1 MTDAPRLCLASASPR
16 RRELLAQLGIAHV
29 VAPADIDERR
39 HDGEAPD
46 DYVLRM
52 AREKAQRV
60 AADPARS
67 RGLPVLGADTSVVL
81 QGRVL
86 GKPADAEESREMLA
100 LLSDKTHEVL
110 SAVTLQGAQG
120 SASRLARTEVRFRR
134 IDPAEAA
141 AYWASGEPRDKAG
154 GYAIQ
159 GRAAA
164 FVAWLSGSYS
174 GVVGLPIFETA
185 ALLAQAG
192 LMPWDGAPAGTA
204 PLYDGACPPHD
215 AAGARA
221 APARPR
227 DVA

>member
-1 MTDAPRLCLASASPR
+1 MTTGPSIPGPLAGQPRICLASASPR
-16 RRELLAQLGIAHV
+16 RRELLAQLGIRPL
-29 VAPADIDERR
+29 VAPADIDERGR
-39 HDGEAPD
+39 DGEAPA

-52 AREKAQRV
+52 AQEKAQRV

-67 RGLPVLGADTSVVL
+67 QGLPVLGADTSVVV

-86 GKPADAEESREMLA
+86 GKPADAAQSRQMLA
-100 LLSDKTHEVL
+100 LLSDRRHEVL
-110 SAVTLQGAQG
+110 SAVTLVGAPGSGYG
-120 SASRLARTEVRFRR
+120 SASRLSRTEVVFRR

-164 FVAWLSGSYS
+164 FIAAISGSYS
-174 GVVGLPIFETA
+174 GVVGLPLYETA

-192 LMPWDGAPAGTA
+192 LASWSAAPG
-204 PLYDGACPPHD
+204 
-215 AAGARA
+215 AGA
-221 APARPR
+221 
-227 DVA
+227 